1 MITVSRKISLEE
13 RRALAQGEDGSHLS
27 VRQKSLLLEIN
38 RSSLYY
44 CHREMSA
51 DGVTLMNEIQEIY
64 LFCPFFGYRRITA
77 MLKGRGYDV
86 NRKCVSRLMGLLGL
100 RALYPKK
107 DLSRRR
113 KEDDVFPY
121 LLQLCPPVQPNDAWG
136 VDISYIKLFQGF
148 AYLTALI
155 DVVSRKVMG

>member
-1 MITVSRKISLEE
+1 M
-13 RRALAQGEDGSHLS
+13 S
-27 VRQKSLLLEIN
+27 VRQKSWLLGIN

-44 CHREMSA
+44 RHREMSA
-51 DGVTLMNEIQEIY
+51 DVVTLMNEIQEFY
-64 LFCPFFGYRRITA
+64 LSCPFFGYRRITA
-77 MLKGRGYDV
+77 ILRGRGYNV

-121 LLQLCPPVQPNDAWG
+121 LLRLCPPVQPNDAWG
-136 VDISYIKLFQGF
+136 VDITYIKLFQGF

-155 DVVSRKVMG
+155 DVSWAGVSALFWTRKVVWKLLKWPL